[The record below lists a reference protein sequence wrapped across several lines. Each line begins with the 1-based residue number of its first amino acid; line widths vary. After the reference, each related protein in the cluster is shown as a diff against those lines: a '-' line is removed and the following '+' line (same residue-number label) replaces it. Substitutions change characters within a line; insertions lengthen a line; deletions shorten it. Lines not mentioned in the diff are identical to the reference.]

1 MTPVR
6 RRSLALELVAAGA
19 RLAEAGLILPR
30 EGNLSARL
38 DAGAYL
44 LTPTGADKGR
54 LRAVDLVEVRLD
66 DARLPP
72 AASSDAATHR
82 SLYRERPDVRAVV
95 HAHPPWVLALSRRG
109 EGPDTSL
116 LDEGVAYLGEVSL
129 VGSTGGPAVPS
140 GDGVVAAM
148 AGTTAAVLHRHG
160 AITVAGTVEEALF
173 RMLLLERL
181 AELTW
186 RGP

>member
-1 MTPVR
+1 VTPAH

-30 EGNLSARL
+30 EGNLSARV
-38 DAGAYL
+38 DDGSFL
-44 LTPTGADKGR
+44 LTPKGADKGR

-66 DARLPP
+66 EDRLPSR
-72 AASSDAATHR
+72 ASSDAATHR
-82 SLYRERPDVRAVV
+82 SLYLARPEVGAVV
-95 HAHPPWVLALSRRG
+95 HAHPRWVLTLARRG
-109 EGPDTSL
+109 ETPDISL
-116 LDEGVAYLGEVSL
+116 LEEGRAFLGEVSV
-129 VGSTGGPAVPS
+129 VGLAGGPAVPS
-140 GDGVVAAM
+140 GNRVAAAM
-148 AGTTAAVLHRHG
+148 GGTAAGVLHRHG
-160 AITVAGTVEEALF
+160 AITVAGTVGEALF